1 MVNKSRNSVIGR
13 LTVQHYLEYYIYHI
27 GMTVRLKVHRPI
39 MNQDV
44 VDNVDLSGCFNV
56 STHCLQNGDKAGSM
70 LVTKYVVDN
79 HERSFPSPSNATAL
93 IPDFRLFP
101 H

>member
-27 GMTVRLKVHRPI
+27 GMTVRLKVRRPI
-39 MNQDV
+39 INQGV
-44 VDNVDLSGCFNV
+44 ADNVDLSGRSNV
-56 STHCLQNGDKAGSM
+56 KMRCLQNGDASEMVSHALLWLNFG
-70 LVTKYVVDN
+70 
-79 HERSFPSPSNATAL
+79 PSET
-93 IPDFRLFP
+93 